1 MAKQKINGI
10 GQPCLVYDDV
20 NEVKTE
26 LQQIADEM
34 GLPIEDERVLHQW
47 SSKGDRRWTI
57 QVGNEL
63 LAPLYK
69 LYPTKIPLIPSRY

>member
-10 GQPCLVYDDV
+10 GQLCLVYDDV

-34 GLPIEDERVLHQW
+34 RLPIEDERVLHQW
-47 SSKGDRRWTI
+47 SSKGDRRWT
-57 QVGNEL
+57 QKVSKEL
-63 LAPLYK
+63 MVPLY
-69 LYPTKIPLIPSRY
+69 IHH